1 MTDTIRTAAKN
12 PLAQLL
18 CRLMEVTQ
26 MADKKKRDKKI
37 QRQNWK
43 PYWLTR
49 VLYMFWRVLYS
60 GIKVCAGAVAT
71 VGLILV
77 ICGFVFVGILGGYLQ
92 DEIIPLAEVNLDDYE
107 LDKTSSIY
115 GLNADGD
122 VVLLQVINSTTDRRW
137 VAFEDIPEELI
148 HATVALED
156 KRFYEHQGVDW
167 ITTIKACL
175 NMFMGG
181 SSQFGGSTIT
191 QQLIKNLFLTED
203 ERADDVTVQRKLL
216 EIFRALEFEKR
227 YDKDVVME
235 YYLNVIFFG
244 RGCYGVQSAAET
256 YFGKD
261 LHDMTVAEFASLI
274 SITNNPYRYDP
285 YRPDPTSSYQTGA
298 EENRTR
304 QLYCLKEMK
313 SQGWLTEKEYN
324 KAVAQEMIFKSG
336 IKAEDRWA
344 ECQVEA
350 CGYEGA
356 VRTLI
361 QEETG
366 YRCPICGEWMD
377 IKADNSQEVYSYYV
391 DTVILDLAA
400 YLAEQDGLVWEELDK
415 TVRENYLLL
424 IQRRGYHI
432 YTPINL
438 EVQAQVDKIYQD
450 LNEIPETRS
459 GQQLQSAIVI
469 IDNMTGDIVAMAGGV
484 GEKTDFL
491 SLNRATQSRLQTGS
505 SIKPLA
511 VYAPAFELGVITP
524 ASVIS
529 DMPLYYK
536 SDGTPWPR
544 NDNKTYA
551 YSRTVLQGVVNSLNG
566 ISLNTLDS
574 IGTQYSYNFAK
585 NKFHLTGLTN
595 RFVTSSGSVMSDMD
609 FAPLGTGSLT
619 VGVTVR
625 DMAAAYATFAN
636 GGVWREG
643 RTFTKVYDSD
653 GNLVIDNTQNRETIL
668 SQKTVDY
675 MNYCLDQAI
684 ESGTGKKANFSGMDI
699 CGKTGTT
706 ANSKDRYFCG
716 YTGYYTA
723 AVWCGY
729 DTPEV
734 IKLVGDTTN
743 PSIQL
748 WKKIMEPIHQGLE
761 SIPLV
766 DYDKMEEVSVCL
778 DCGKLAD
785 TACSKDVREINRVS
799 KAWVYKED
807 MPKEFCDCHVLMD
820 YCTVG
825 GGVANEYCKKFRD
838 VGALSLDKKSLAK
851 KTQAQVNRLTE
862 ALNSGLTASYLKD
875 IYIYLVDSR
884 GNDLPFYGIRNDLL
898 NPSGTPYVCC
908 EFHNQ
913 ATWEA
918 YVAEHPWIEG
928 DSTEPTEP
936 SEPIEPTE
944 PFDPTNPT
952 MPTDP
957 DAPTEPT
964 VNPEPTEPTEA
975 TEPEESGWEWPW
987 NFGT

>member
-1 MTDTIRTAAKN
+1 
-12 PLAQLL
+12 
-18 CRLMEVTQ
+18 
-26 MADKKKRDKKI
+26 MAEEKKRSKRI

-49 VLYMFWRVLYS
+49 VLYMIWRALFS
-60 GIKVCAGAVAT
+60 GLKIAAGAVVT
-71 VGLILV
+71 VGLILL
-77 ICGFVFVGILGGYLQ
+77 ICGFVFVGMLGNYLQ
-92 DEIIPLAEVNLDDYE
+92 DEVIPLAEVNLDDYE
-107 LDKTSSIY
+107 LDKTSRIWGVNS
-115 GLNADGD
+115 DGD
-122 VVLLQVINSTTDRRW
+122 VELLQVIHSTTDRQW
-137 VAFEDIPEELI
+137 VPYEDIPEELI
-148 HATVALED
+148 QATVALED

-167 ITTIKACL
+167 ITTVKACL

-227 YDKDVVME
+227 YDKDVIIE

-256 YFGKD
+256 YFGKE
-261 LHDMTVAEFASLI
+261 LKDMTVAEYASLI

-285 YRPDPTSSYQTGA
+285 YRPEPTSSYKTGA

-304 QLYCLKEMK
+304 QLYCLKEML
-313 SQGWLTEKEYN
+313 SQGWLTQKEYD
-324 KAVAQEMIFKSG
+324 KAVAQQMEFKSG
-336 IKAEDRWA
+336 IDPEDRWA
-344 ECQVEA
+344 ECLVET

-361 QEETG
+361 HEETG
-366 YRCPICGEWMD
+366 YRCPICGEWID
-377 IKADNSQEVYSYYV
+377 VKGNNSQEVYSYYV
-391 DTVILDLAA
+391 DTVILDLAS
-400 YLAEQDGLVWEELDK
+400 YLAEQDGLVWSELDK
-415 TVRENYLLL
+415 ITRDNYLML
-424 IQRRGYHI
+424 IQRRGYNI

-438 EVQAQVDKIYQD
+438 DIQAQVDKIYQD

-459 GQQLQSAIVI
+459 GQQLQSAIVV
-469 IDNMTGDIVAMAGGV
+469 IDNVTGDIVAMAGGV
-484 GEKTDFL
+484 GEKTDSL
-491 SLNRATQSRLQTGS
+491 ILNRATQSRLQTGS
-505 SIKPLA
+505 SIKPIS

-524 ASVIS
+524 ATVIS

-536 SDGTPWPR
+536 ANGDPWPR
-544 NDNKTYA
+544 NDSKTYA
-551 YSRTVLQGVVNSLNG
+551 YSRTVLQGVVNSLNA
-566 ISLNTLDS
+566 ICVNTLDA

-585 NKFHLTGLTN
+585 NKFNLTGLTD
-595 RFVTSSGSVMSDMD
+595 RHVTSSGSVMSDIDM
-609 FAPLGTGSLT
+609 APLGTGSLT

-625 DMAAAYATFAN
+625 DMASAYATFAN

-653 GNLVIDNTQNRETIL
+653 GNLVIDNTQDSEAIL

-729 DTPEV
+729 DQPEV

-748 WKKIMEPIHQGLE
+748 WKKVMEPIHDGLE

-766 DYDKMEEVSVCL
+766 NYDVMEEVSVCL

-785 TACSKDVREINRVS
+785 TACSKDVRDITRVA
-799 KAWVYKED
+799 KAWVYVED

-820 YCTVG
+820 YCTIG
-825 GGVANEYCKKFRD
+825 GGVANEYCHKFES
-838 VGALSLDKKSLAK
+838 VGALILEEKSLVK
-851 KTQAQVNRLTE
+851 KTQAQVNQLTE
-862 ALNSGLTASYLKD
+862 AVGSGLTASYLKD
-875 IYIYLVDSR
+875 SYIYLVDSR
-884 GNDLPFYGIRNDLL
+884 GNGIPFYGIRNTLI
-898 NPSGTPYVCC
+898 NPSGDPYVCC
-908 EFHNQ
+908 THHTQ
-913 ATWEA
+913 AAWEA

-928 DSTEPTEP
+928 GSTEPTEP
-936 SEPIEPTE
+936 SLPEDPTVPSVPSEPTTPSE
-944 PFDPTNPT
+944 PDEGG
-952 MPTDP
+952 D
-957 DAPTEPT
+957 
-964 VNPEPTEPTEA
+964 
-975 TEPEESGWEWPW
+975 SGWDWPW
-987 NFGT
+987 DWPW